1 MCPWACRPTVVEAV
15 GGPGDSVTQG
25 PTDRITGGRCPEQE
39 ACSEGPWLAD
49 GLWPATGI

>member
-1 MCPWACRPTVVEAV
+1 VPRLTDTEAV
-15 GGPGDSVTQG
+15 GLPGDSVTQG

-39 ACSEGPWLAD
+39 AWSEGPWLAD